1 MSENPIDL
9 ATFSELKEA
18 TGDDFVAELV
28 LTFLDEATEMLADL
42 RNAVENSDAEAYRRA
57 AHSMKSNASTFGA
70 GELAEL
76 ARRIE
81 LGPCPD
87 VGDLKDADA
96 LEAEFQQSAEAL
108 RSLIDG

>member
-42 RNAVENSDAEAYRRA
+42 RNAVESSDAEAYRRA

-70 GELAEL
+70 AALAEL

-87 VGDLKDADA
+87 VGDLKDVDA